1 MKINIHFKNCSIMK
15 QRNIFLIVTL
25 LVFVVA
31 ACGERK
37 AAEEEAAMEQEEMAE
52 DIQDSN
58 EDVSRM
64 MTGGKFDCDKAV
76 RLYQEVY
83 DEYQKYLDPAL
94 KGDEKA
100 RAHLDKLDNTLEEL
114 NYEMD
119 KLDVYTM
126 DMECATRI
134 SAISLQIQA
143 LVAKSVMGAG
153 FGQGN

>member
-1 MKINIHFKNCSIMK
+1 MK
-15 QRNIFLIVTL
+15 QRNIFLIFTL
-25 LVFVVA
+25 LVFIVA

-52 DIQDSN
+52 DIHKGI
-58 EDVSRM
+58 EGVSRV

-83 DEYQKYLDPAL
+83 DEYQKYLEPAL
-94 KGDEKA
+94 KGDETA
-100 RAHLDKLDNTLEEL
+100 QAHLDKLDNTLEEL
-114 NYEMD
+114 NDEMD

-134 SAISLQIQA
+134 SAISMQIQA
-143 LVAKSVMGAG
+143 LVAQSIMGAG